1 MMDATP
7 KRSQLVLVNS
17 EGQPVGARTA
27 FEAPGAKLARL
38 PAWLA
43 SRLAI
48 AGCSEMEI
56 ATLTRHSLRD
66 VGAILDAHHLNR
78 DHGAGRKCRPKA
90 RKRNKISQLSSQ
102 LVCVVLREF
111 DGIV

>member
-56 ATLTRHSLRD
+56 ATLTGHSLRD
-66 VGAILDAHHLNR
+66 VGAILDAHYLNR
-78 DHGAGRKCRPKA
+78 DLALAESAVRKLERGTKSP
-90 RKRNKISQLSSQ
+90 N
-102 LVCVVLREF
+102 
-111 DGIV
+111 